1 MSTAT
6 IRPST
11 IDGIKQLAKKIRRE
25 RKISHTLALDEAS
38 RQAGYEN
45 LVHAKRQL
53 TSLAAGRGFPV
64 FLSIHWFV
72 PHLRNDEPKPTGRR
86 AGREIFCLRLAR
98 PLPEIVA
105 KHRVGYGRGLH
116 GFRMEYEDHLEH
128 RTNVEGQSN
137 ARKLLLNAAR
147 SLRFME
153 ATGLQPVSTAR
164 YNRISQKLD
173 TMPGKDHMSD
183 WFDPISEEYVCLD
196 EPYRTA
202 TNSDLSKR
210 EHWLERHDLRMIAPA
225 WEGIYYAGACV
236 PYIISQDKALLER
249 ISDALAKVEPLQ
261 QPETWPYETGECN
274 DDFVSPK
281 RQADGKK
288 RRRRPDR
295 SWGDRNGAT
304 PYGGEPGVPSRW
316 RPAKPMPL
324 ELHQKL
330 GAIMRGLTIGFSS
343 RVSRKLAAIR
353 SNLDDWVFMEHK
365 EQQDDTA
372 FDMYYSRASVEYG
385 DTDTKRLQMLVTAR
399 SIINLGYEDCRPR
412 RKLLEVIDVAIEEVN
427 KQQAKNVQPSPAINT
442 TASPYN

>member
-25 RKISHTLALDEAS
+25 RKISHTLALGEAS

-45 LVHAKRQL
+45 FVHAKRQL
-53 TSLAAGRGFPV
+53 TSLASGRGFPV
-64 FLSIHWFV
+64 YLSIHWLI
-72 PHLRNDEPKPTGRR
+72 PHVRNDEPNPTGLR
-86 AGREIFCLRLAR
+86 AGREILCLELAR
-98 PLPEIVA
+98 PLHEIVA

-164 YNRISQKLD
+164 YNRISQMLD

-196 EPYRTA
+196 EPYMAA

-210 EHWLERHDLRMIAPA
+210 EHWLERHGLWMIAPV
-225 WEGIYYAGACV
+225 WEGLYYAGECV
-236 PYIISQDKALLER
+236 PYIINQDKALLER

-261 QPETWPYETGECN
+261 QPEIWPYETGECN

-316 RPAKPMPL
+316 RPAKPMSL
-324 ELHQKL
+324 ELHQRL
-330 GAIMRGLTIGFSS
+330 GALMKGLTIGFSS
-343 RVSRKLAAIR
+343 RVSRKLSSIR
-353 SNLDDWVFMEHK
+353 SNLDDWLFKEHK
-365 EQQDDTA
+365 ELHGDA
-372 FDMYYSRASVEYG
+372 SFDMYYSRANVEYG

-399 SIINLGYEDCRPR
+399 SIITLGYEDCKPR
-412 RKLLEVIDVAIEEVN
+412 RMLLEGIDAAIDEVN
-427 KQQAKNVQPSPAINT
+427 RQLAKNVPPAPAFDT
-442 TASPYN
+442 TASSSN